1 MFCWDVFNQFLFIE
15 SRGNQMNET
24 FLDVEQQTKTDN
36 EPTIQLSI
44 KEAEY
49 ALKCIRYLASG
60 FDFEL
65 SDSDTQNMWNLA
77 EVIYRRVEKV
87 K

>member
-1 MFCWDVFNQFLFIE
+1 
-15 SRGNQMNET
+15 MN
-24 FLDVEQQTKTDN
+24 DIEQQTKV

-44 KEAEY
+44 EEAEY

-65 SDSDTQNMWNLA
+65 SEFDTQKMWDFA
-77 EVIYRRVEKV
+77 DKIYRRVEDIK
-87 K
+87 